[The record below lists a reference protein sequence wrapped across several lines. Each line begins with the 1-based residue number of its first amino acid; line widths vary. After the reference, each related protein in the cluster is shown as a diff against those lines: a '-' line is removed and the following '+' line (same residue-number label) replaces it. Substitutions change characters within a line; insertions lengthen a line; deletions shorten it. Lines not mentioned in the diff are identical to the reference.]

1 VRYTRHE
8 LKQDR
13 FAESAAG
20 AMHWTVEHRSK
31 LINGVI
37 ALAVLVLLIGGGWWY
52 MNHREQQASEALG
65 RAMIVYNAPV
75 RQANIPTDPQV
86 VSYASFAERSKAA
99 GTEFAKIA
107 DQYGSTRSGQYAKY
121 FAAICNADTG
131 NIAAAEQGFKAIA
144 DSRNE
149 ELASLAKFGLSA
161 LYRGSNREADA
172 VKLLKELSDHPTV
185 SVPKTTAQFTLA
197 EIYEPKQPDEAR
209 KIYEQIAKD
218 DPKGSAAELATNK
231 RQALTK

>member
-8 LKQDR
+8 LKQDK

-20 AMHWTVEHRSK
+20 AMHWTVEHRSR
-31 LINGVI
+31 LINGTI
-37 ALAVLVLLIGGGWWY
+37 ALLVLLLLVGGGWWY
-52 MNHREQQASEALG
+52 MNHREQQANEALG
-65 RAMIVYNAPV
+65 HAMIVYNAPV
-75 RQANIPTDPQV
+75 RQASVPADPQV

-99 GTEFAKIA
+99 RAEFAKIA

-121 FAAICNADTG
+121 FAAICDADTG
-131 NIAAAEQGFKAIA
+131 NTAAAEQGFKAVA

-172 VKLLKELSDHPTV
+172 IKLLKELSDHPTV
-185 SVPKTTAQFTLA
+185 SVPKTTALFTLA
-197 EIYEPKQPDEAR
+197 EIYEPKQPEEAR
-209 KIYEQIAKD
+209 KIYEQITKD
-218 DPKGSAAELATNK
+218 EPKSAAAELAANK